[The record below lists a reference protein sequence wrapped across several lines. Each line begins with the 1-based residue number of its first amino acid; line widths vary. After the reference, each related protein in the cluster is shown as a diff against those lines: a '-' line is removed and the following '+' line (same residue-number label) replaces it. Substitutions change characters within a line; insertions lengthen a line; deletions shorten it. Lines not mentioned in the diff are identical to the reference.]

1 MTRATETKIAKEM
14 LAGID
19 EAYHDILRPVL
30 RKHAATLDKLDKLM
44 QSGAAGRARQLWL
57 RSGLLDDLAKA
68 IAGAGAVS
76 SHVIRDGLERIREAV
91 RHDTGRA

>member
-1 MTRATETKIAKEM
+1 MTRATETRIAREM

-30 RKHAATLDKLDKLM
+30 LKHAETLDKLDRLM
-44 QSGAAGRARQLWL
+44 QSGAVGRARQLWQ
-57 RSGLLDDLAKA
+57 RSGLLDDLIKA

-76 SHVIRDGLERIREAV
+76 AQGIRDGLKRIREAV